1 MGMTHHVAPHLRDAD
16 LFILPSRSEGL
27 SVALLEAM
35 SHGIPCIASNVGG
48 NGELLGAKDEGIP
61 AGGYLLAKNGLLVNP
76 DDVKG
81 LSEAILY
88 FVRNQNLREE
98 MGRRSREFVKKN
110 YSIDWVAERY
120 VALYRS
126 ILEKRC

>member
-76 DDVKG
+76 DDAIG
-81 LSEAILY
+81 LSEAIAY
-88 FVRNQNLREE
+88 FIRNERAREQ
-98 MGRRSREFVKKN
+98 MGKRARKFIQEN
-110 YSIDWVAERY
+110 YSIDLVGERY
-120 VALYRS
+120 IDLYQS
-126 ILEKRC
+126 ILTAR